1 MSGASV
7 AALAERALKWSAFTT
22 AARFVLQFVSQVALA
37 RLLGPDNF
45 GVYGIGV
52 TVLTF
57 VGFLSGASFS
67 YSLMLAPKVDDDDI
81 RFSFTWQMT
90 VGIASAAAMFA
101 AAPLLAQFFG
111 DPRVEGM
118 VQLLS
123 LASLLTAAAAPAT
136 YLLQRELDFRR
147 LGLIQLASYAA
158 GYLAVG
164 VPMALMGFGAYALG
178 TAYVVQAAVALV
190 GTFHARP
197 HPLKPLWR
205 HANGGETLATGRAVF
220 FTNVVNWLLGN
231 LDRVIIGRVL
241 NAHAVGIYTVAYNL
255 ASIPNVLL
263 VGALQPAFVATG
275 AKLQQSREHLAQGWL
290 LALACIFVLGMPVAV
305 VMAMLAGDLVR
316 LLYGNAWSETGW
328 VLSVMFLCLPAWAC
342 WGLSTPVLWNTNR
355 RQYEFMLQLPL
366 LALAVPAWWFAA
378 PGGVRDVAIV
388 SCAAIAVRAAVIVTA
403 SLRALDLRWSVL
415 LPYVARGVA
424 LSLFA
429 AAAVFAGQQA
439 ASSVPSPLVALLA
452 GGSCAALA
460 LLAVLLF
467 KPQALGAEAR
477 TALSRVLPVI
487 GPRLAPRGEPVL

>member
-1 MSGASV
+1 
-7 AALAERALKWSAFTT
+7 
-22 AARFVLQFVSQVALA
+22 
-37 RLLGPDNF
+37 
-45 GVYGIGV
+45 
-52 TVLTF
+52 
-57 VGFLSGASFS
+57 
-67 YSLMLAPKVDDDDI
+67 
-81 RFSFTWQMT
+81 
-90 VGIASAAAMFA
+90 
-101 AAPLLAQFFG
+101 
-111 DPRVEGM
+111 
-118 VQLLS
+118 
-123 LASLLTAAAAPAT
+123 
-136 YLLQRELDFRR
+136 
-147 LGLIQLASYAA
+147 
-158 GYLAVG
+158 
-164 VPMALMGFGAYALG
+164 
-178 TAYVVQAAVALV
+178 
-190 GTFHARP
+190 
-197 HPLKPLWR
+197 
-205 HANGGETLATGRAVF
+205 
-220 FTNVVNWLLGN
+220 
-231 LDRVIIGRVL
+231 
-241 NAHAVGIYTVAYNL
+241 
-255 ASIPNVLL
+255 
-263 VGALQPAFVATG
+263 VATG

-388 SCAAIAVRAAVIVTA
+388 SCAAIAVRAVVIVTA